1 MTDKTIDHRLAWLA
15 GIIDGEGYVRFNTE
29 RVSTQRRGG
38 RVWYYTA
45 YHVEVAN
52 TDSAMLNEIMAI
64 ADVLGV
70 KYGYYP
76 RVQYPGRKPQHRVSF
91 HSRASCD
98 AILRAV
104 LPYLV
109 TKRPQAELMLR
120 ALVHRART
128 GHHWRDPEFIP
139 VRQDEEFSQLETELR
154 TLNRRGVRHPNDVRW
169 NESLKKEN

>member
-15 GIIDGEGYVRFNTE
+15 GIIDGEGCVRFHTE
-29 RVSTQRRGG
+29 VSKNHRLAG
-38 RVWYYTA
+38 RSWTFTA
-45 YHVEVAN
+45 YHVDIAN
-52 TDSAMLNEIMAI
+52 TDSAMLIEIMAI

-76 RVQYPGRKPQHRVSF
+76 RVRFQHPNRKPQHRVSF
-91 HSRASCD
+91 HSRVSCN

-120 ALVHRART
+120 ALARRSLT
-128 GHHWRDPEFIP
+128 GRHWRHPDFIP
-139 VRQDEEFSQLETELR
+139 VGQDSEFQQLEAE
-154 TLNRRGVRHPNDVRW
+154 VR
-169 NESLKKEN
+169 